1 LRRVAMAFTVA
12 TAGMTATVG
21 TAQAATLSINPVQAC
36 YISGETAIATGAGF
50 TPSGQ
55 VTATFA
61 GNSGVFNVDAAGNS
75 EPLKLTFPG
84 AKGIETETLAETD
97 TANPALTAS
106 LQMLVTNRHVD
117 VNPTHAA
124 AGKKLR
130 IKGYGLTGG
139 PKVYMHIRG
148 PHHYRSDT
156 KIAKAKGPCG
166 TFKTRR
172 KIVSSGA
179 APGAYKV
186 RFDHKKTYSK
196 KTKPQTGGTLTITRT
211 FHAVGARAAA
221 FGWSAD

>member
-1 LRRVAMAFTVA
+1 MRRVVMAFTVA
-12 TAGMTATVG
+12 TVG
-21 TAQAATLSINPVQAC
+21 AAAMTAQAQAAALTINPALGC
-36 YISGETAIATGAGF
+36 YMSGEQATVTGTGY
-50 TPSGQ
+50 TPNGQ
-55 VTATFA
+55 VNATFA
-61 GNSGVFNVDAAGNS
+61 GQSGVFDTDAAGNTG
-75 EPLKLTFPG
+75 LVLTFP
-84 AKGIETETLAETD
+84 AVKGIATETVTATD
-97 TANPALTAS
+97 TTNPAITAS
-106 LQMLVTNRHVD
+106 SAMTVTRRHVD

-130 IKGYGLTGG
+130 IKGYGMTGG
-139 PKVYMHIRG
+139 SKVYMHIRG

-156 KIAKAKGPCG
+156 KIAESKGPCG

-186 RFDHKKTYSK
+186 RFDHKKKYSK
-196 KTKPQTGGTLTITRT
+196 KTTPQTGGTLTITRT